1 MKKIVLAFLCSLFL
15 SSMIYAGANK
25 TVTVSPDELNYD
37 AHAGNQEK
45 IKIFSIESGKDSS
58 AKAEDLINSWLLK
71 IEGKI
76 DTQTLKVDVVKQN
89 EYSILVIYHY
99 RFSEWYVAQQKEAL
113 KKKPINQKKYYE
125 NRPAAGGMFE

>member
-25 TVTVSPDELNYD
+25 TVTVVVPLTYD
-37 AHAGNQEK
+37 AHVENQEK